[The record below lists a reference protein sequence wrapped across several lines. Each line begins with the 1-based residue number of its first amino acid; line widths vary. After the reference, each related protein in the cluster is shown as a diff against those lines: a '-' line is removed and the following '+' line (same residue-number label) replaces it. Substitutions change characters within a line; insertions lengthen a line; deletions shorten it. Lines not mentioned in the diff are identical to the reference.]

1 MDQCPLYSREFV
13 EWQVE
18 HRIPD
23 VLGNEKAR
31 YDGKLTLVVGAGA
44 SAATVL
50 QSLKALG
57 AAKVALN
64 VGFND
69 SLLEIGCMGHKKG
82 GGTLC
87 CTRRGSFA
95 SAGEALQTWQF
106 VGSSRRGNFIPHR
119 RILFRR
125 ESRQN
130 KGFRLLDTWEVLEW
144 SLFRKRSRLPS
155 LFKVSIFK
163 QGDKV
168 LVSVDSMGKNEV
180 LEVDN
185 ILAMVGYRPETAIT
199 EELQVRYFK
208 ATGTRNGS

>member
-1 MDQCPLYSREFV
+1 MDQCLYSREFV

-106 VGSSRRGNFIPHR
+106 VGSSRRGNLVPHR

-155 LFKVSIFK
+155 LFQDF
-163 QGDKV
+163 D
-168 LVSVDSMGKNEV
+168 
-180 LEVDN
+180 
-185 ILAMVGYRPETAIT
+185 
-199 EELQVRYFK
+199 F
-208 ATGTRNGS
+208 